1 MNSTALS
8 TTTAGSMSVAVLAPD
23 IAWALA
29 GFPQPVP
36 DAVPIGIAALLIPV
50 IHLLYLWLSRETGV
64 PLEPVVPTATT
75 EKSP

>member
-1 MNSTALS
+1 MNGTGLS

-23 IAWALA
+23 IGWALA

-50 IHLLYLWLSRETGV
+50 IHLLYLWLSRKTGV
-64 PLEPVVPTATT
+64 PLEPPPATPAT
-75 EKSP
+75 